1 MKSDKIHFAMAIK
14 ELMGYRVT
22 FMLSYKNNFFIKIQD
37 PPTFKV
43 INLSREL
50 MYTKDKEKED

>member
-1 MKSDKIHFAMAIK
+1 MAIK